1 MCKSIHSGTD
11 WDTDFEKMIA
21 IKLIDKNKKL
31 SKTEVAYRLATAIDE
46 DLQKTPDERTITI
59 DPDNDNSINY
69 LIQAIRYAAGY

>member
-1 MCKSIHSGTD
+1 
-11 WDTDFEKMIA
+11 MIA